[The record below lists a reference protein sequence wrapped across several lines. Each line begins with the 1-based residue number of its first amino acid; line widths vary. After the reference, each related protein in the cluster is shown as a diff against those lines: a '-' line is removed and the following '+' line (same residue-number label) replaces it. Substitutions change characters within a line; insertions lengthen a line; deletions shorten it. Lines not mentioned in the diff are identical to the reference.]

1 MSIYSDDLAH
11 IQVIINCRYSVAQ
24 MCTCEDMLAHNLG
37 ALYSNDVMSYNLL
50 TTAVIQIPTKFFFQ
64 LDENVPLD
72 NVEKSLHF
80 FQEIYPKHLGN
91 EKIDHAKL
99 LNNHLK
105 VNLAISDCSDKCD
118 ENCYKCYSPVTC
130 K

>member
-1 MSIYSDDLAH
+1 M
-11 IQVIINCRYSVAQ
+11 
-24 MCTCEDMLAHNLG
+24 
-37 ALYSNDVMSYNLL
+37 
-50 TTAVIQIPTKFFFQ
+50 FFQ

-105 VNLAISDCSDKCD
+105 VNLAIFDCSDKCD
-118 ENCYKCYSPVTC
+118 ENCYKLVTRFRVYWFIQYSGGSNTEGVRISYGQQHSNHGKDHSKT
-130 K
+130 

>member
-1 MSIYSDDLAH
+1 MSSFVL
-11 IQVIINCRYSVAQ
+11 
-24 MCTCEDMLAHNLG
+24 
-37 ALYSNDVMSYNLL
+37 
-50 TTAVIQIPTKFFFQ
+50 Q

-99 LNNHLK
+99 LNNQLK
-105 VNLAISDCSDKCD
+105 VNFSIFFFLWVLLFLT
-118 ENCYKCYSPVTC
+118 YYL
-130 K
+130 